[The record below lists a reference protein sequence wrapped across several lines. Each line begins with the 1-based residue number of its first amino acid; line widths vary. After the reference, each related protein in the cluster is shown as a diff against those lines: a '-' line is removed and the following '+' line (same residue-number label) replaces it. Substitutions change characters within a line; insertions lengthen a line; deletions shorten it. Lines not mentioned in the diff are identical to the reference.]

1 MSYIHTYIQKHVKT
15 LTSPKPPNNNHLN
28 MTTTFLWCII
38 LTITTTFTSVRRS
51 SSSSRRSSSSSR
63 RSDADADEIF
73 DELSELFVGSYTASL
88 VVINYGS
95 YTASLDHIN
104 GTLSVCEANG
114 IIYFGLIL
122 DGTAYI
128 DRISRATT
136 GFTVNADTISF
147 SYEGHRF
154 ATEPTWGTETTSGVV
169 EYNRKTKEYS
179 MTNTDGYIFPLYKNS
194 DEPQMCLAPGGK
206 WSNFNEPFMAQNID
220 DMSEDLCQTLVGG
233 DTCGLIHN
241 YESVTED
248 GGACW
253 CFYDFNK
260 EECTEGGSL
269 SINVRFDWHMALR
282 IIE

>member
-1 MSYIHTYIQKHVKT
+1 
-15 LTSPKPPNNNHLN
+15 

-38 LTITTTFTSVRRS
+38 LTITTTFTSV
-51 SSSSRRSSSSSR
+51 RRSSSSSR

-104 GTLSVCEANG
+104 GT
-114 IIYFGLIL
+114 
-122 DGTAYI
+122 AYI

-169 EYNRKTKEYS
+169 EYNTKTKEYT

-194 DEPQMCLAPGGK
+194 EEPQMCLAPGGK

-220 DMSEDLCQTLVGG
+220 DMSEDLCQTLVGS

-260 EECTEGGSL
+260 EECTEGG
-269 SINVRFDWHMALR
+269 
-282 IIE
+282 